1 MIPNLQD
8 GVLPE
13 GVHDCTID
21 EVEKAFGQFRRTD
34 RRPHLTEK
42 LRRYI
47 ESVRQSGL
55 AAAVLVDGSYVTAKD
70 EPGDIDLVLVL
81 RSDFDLQAELRPTE
95 YNIQSKR
102 VVRRLYG
109 FDVLVAREGSEACK
123 EWVEFFSRVKLQDP
137 EQQTSQRRKGLLRI
151 TL

>member
-1 MIPNLQD
+1 MIPDLQD
-8 GVLPE
+8 GVFAE

-21 EVEKAFGQFRRTD
+21 EVEKVFGQFCRTD
-34 RRPHLTEK
+34 RRLVLTGK

-47 ESVRQSGL
+47 EAASKSGL
-55 AAAVLVDGSYVTAKD
+55 AAAVLIDGSYVTAKD

-95 YNIQSKR
+95 YNLQSKR

-109 FDVLVAREGSEACK
+109 FDVLVAREGSGACK

-137 EQQTSQRRKGLLRI
+137 EQKTSQRRKGLLRI